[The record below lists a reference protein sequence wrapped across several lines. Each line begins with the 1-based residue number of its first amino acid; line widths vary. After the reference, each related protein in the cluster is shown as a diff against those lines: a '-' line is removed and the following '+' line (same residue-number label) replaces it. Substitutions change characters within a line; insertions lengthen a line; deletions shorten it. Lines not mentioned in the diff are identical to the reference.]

1 MASCPSDWTE
11 QRSTVHVLAID
22 RLPGWVR
29 GPCRSLYHRS
39 QKAADPWKLWSLI
52 QHPLTPFS
60 ADVLNA
66 GNSDL
71 TSTATA
77 LVGATERHHDAS
89 QV

>member
-1 MASCPSDWTE
+1 M
-11 QRSTVHVLAID
+11 RVLASD

-29 GPCRSLYHRS
+29 GPCRSLDHRS
-39 QKAADPWKLWSLI
+39 QEAADPWKLWSLI

-60 ADVLNA
+60 VDVLNA

-71 TSTATA
+71 TSTVTD
-77 LVGATERHHDAS
+77 LVGATERHHGPS